1 MNGERLA
8 LASGWAHTAV
18 RVLLSLAMIAFGMVK
33 VVPTQFITFTLPGAM
48 LVPLGDS
55 SPSGMLW
62 KFMATSTP
70 YTVITG
76 AVEVL
81 GGLLLIFRRTTLLG
95 ALISAVALV
104 QVSIL
109 NLSYGVPVIL
119 TPLLMLA
126 MALVVALPWWSRL
139 LDVLIRNRDSSALP
153 EPPAAG
159 RRRRRAGTLAHL
171 AAAAVVIAAM
181 GANGIRNYHD
191 YTERIS
197 PLDGVWAVDTYK
209 GAGPR
214 WVRLAIDARPAA
226 QRLAVTRDTG
236 DLLTSELSIDAATS
250 RLRLDDSTLDYRQ
263 HDSTLRLTGELDGTP
278 VDITLHR
285 IPLRG
290 ETRDFR

>member
-1 MNGERLA
+1 MNRERLA
-8 LASGWAHTAV
+8 LASGWAYTAV

-95 ALISAVALV
+95 ALVSAVALV

-139 LDVLIRNRDSSALP
+139 LDVLIRNRDSVALP

-181 GANGIRNYHD
+181 GANGIRSYND

-197 PLDGVWAVDTYK
+197 PLDGVWAVDTYE

-226 QRLAVTRDTG
+226 QHLAVTRDTG
-236 DLLTSELSIDAATS
+236 ELLTTELSIDAATS

-263 HDSTLRLTGELDGTP
+263 HDSTLRLTGEFDGTP

-290 ETRDFR
+290 EARDFR

>member
-1 MNGERLA
+1 MNRERLA
-8 LASGWAHTAV
+8 LASGWAYTAV

-95 ALISAVALV
+95 ALVSAVALV

-139 LDVLIRNRDSSALP
+139 LDVLIRNRDSVALP

-181 GANGIRNYHD
+181 GANGIRSYND

-197 PLDGVWAVDTYK
+197 PLDGVWAVDTYE

-236 DLLTSELSIDAATS
+236 ELLTTELSIDAATS

-263 HDSTLRLTGELDGTP
+263 HDSTLRLTGEFDGTP

>member
-33 VVPTQFITFTLPGAM
+33 VVPTQFITFTLPGTM

-95 ALISAVALV
+95 ALVSAVALV

-159 RRRRRAGTLAHL
+159 RRRAGTLAHL

-181 GANGIRNYHD
+181 VANGIRNYHD

-197 PLDGVWAVDTYK
+197 PLDGVWAVDTYE

-236 DLLTSELSIDAATS
+236 ELLTTELSIDAAIS

-263 HDSTLRLTGELDGTP
+263 HDSTLRLTGEFDGTP